1 MEPMD
6 MLTFVLGLLG
16 MLGVAFALTMLVLM
30 ALILAARLAIAFWN
44 WVDRVLP

>member
-16 MLGVAFALTMLVLM
+16 VLGVAFTLTMFVLM
-30 ALILAARLAIAFWN
+30 ALILAARLAIAFWD
-44 WVDRVLP
+44 WADRMLP